1 MQTDVLSVQPLVTQ
15 CLWKIILLNINIYV
29 YSYSWLVY
37 GPNILAMDLLQL
49 SSCCHVL
56 SSEIQSVVLGL
67 LTASQCIM
75 HLYLATVRQSFRN
88 VYCTFVSIQAVLTSW
103 KRIGKEGL
111 DKVSRYMKDKVI
123 GSRQRE
129 FTKGKS

>member
-1 MQTDVLSVQPLVTQ
+1 M
-15 CLWKIILLNINIYV
+15 
-29 YSYSWLVY
+29 
-37 GPNILAMDLLQL
+37 
-49 SSCCHVL
+49 
-56 SSEIQSVVLGL
+56 
-67 LTASQCIM
+67 
-75 HLYLATVRQSFRN
+75 
-88 VYCTFVSIQAVLTSW
+88 YCTFVSIQAMLTSW